1 MVLVMKTFEEL
12 EQDALSRNIPV
23 MQKEGIDFLIQ
34 KLNEIHAKSCL
45 EIGSAIGYSS
55 MMMATFV
62 EGLHI
67 DTIELNEERYQEAV
81 CNIHERQLE
90 HMISIYNDDA
100 LTFDKQKLKY
110 YPYDCLFIDAAKAQY
125 QKFFEKYVDLVKD
138 DGIIIVDNLD
148 FHGMIFDIDH
158 IKNRNTKQL
167 VKKIKRFKDW
177 IFNHEDYD
185 ITYYQVGDRICVIQR
200 KDKNEVSFIVK

>member
-1 MVLVMKTFEEL
+1 MKTFEEL

-185 ITYYQVGDRICVIQR
+185 VTYYQVGDGICVIQR

>member
-81 CNIHERQLE
+81 CNIYERQLE

-185 ITYYQVGDRICVIQR
+185 VTYYQVGDGICVIQR